1 MARLSKQR
9 AQALLRHC
17 LEHGIVEPHPHF
29 SKALKED
36 GLTLID
42 VMPVLKSGIVYDEPE
57 FSVRFQEWRYKVEGN
72 EVGGKRI
79 AIVFT
84 FVAEEEVLLIT
95 GFIKKS

>member
-29 SKALKED
+29 INALKED
-36 GLTLID
+36 GLALID

-84 FVAEEEVLLIT
+84 FVGDEEALLIT
-95 GFIKKS
+95 GFIKKN

>member
-29 SKALKED
+29 ISAMRED
-36 GLTLID
+36 GLALID

-57 FSVRFQEWRYKVEGN
+57 FSVRFQDWRYKVEGN
-72 EVGGKRI
+72 EVGGKRV

-84 FVAEEEVLLIT
+84 FLDAEEVLLIT
-95 GFIKKS
+95 GFVKKN